1 MGRGIRNHR
10 TTTNRGDPQDRAWGI
25 GPAGTWFHGR
35 PRRRRCPK
43 SPTRRSKSP
52 TRLLAHV
59 LADAEA
65 RTILAACGH
74 DAVEVRHRVLLV
86 MMCRADCGS
95 PLLHGAAQVGTPRQ
109 KAKRPR
115 IAG

>member
-43 SPTRRSKSP
+43 SPTR
-52 TRLLAHV
+52 LLAQV
-59 LADAEA
+59 LTDAEA
-65 RTILAACGH
+65 RAMPAACGH